1 MKITKSQLKQIIKEE
16 LENVLSEKVDLDNL
30 AGMIVSKNEGANPPW
45 LMRGEWPSN
54 DDIYED
60 PAGAFG
66 AMMSAAY
73 SHWIS
78 PKLFNNLKD
87 NNKLAV
93 KAAKKEIA
101 ALKTAGE
108 SGVVPVDAGTMIS
121 EMPAGRSANQA
132 IFSGFGRSIGLK
144 KQDVDPARVAP
155 AKPGDYAPTPDEDP
169 EDAL

>member
-1 MKITKSQLKQIIKEE
+1 MKISKNRLRQIIKEE

-45 LMRGEWPSN
+45 LMRGEWPTD
-54 DDIYED
+54 DDIYEA
-60 PAGAFG
+60 PAEAFG

-93 KAAKKEIA
+93 KAAKLEIE

-108 SGVVPVDAGTMIS
+108 SGVVPVDAGTKIS

-144 KQDVDPARVAP
+144 EQDVKPQQPAR
-155 AKPGDYAPTPDEDP
+155 PGDYAPPPVEEPGDD
-169 EDAL
+169 L

>member
-16 LENVLSEKVDLDNL
+16 LEKVLNENVDLDNL
-30 AGMIVSKNEGANPPW
+30 AGMIVSKNEKANPPW

-78 PKLFNNLKD
+78 QSLRNNL
-87 NNKLAV
+87 NSSNKRIV
-93 KAAKKEIA
+93 KAAKKEIE
-101 ALKTAGE
+101 ALKAVGE
-108 SGVVPVDAGTMIS
+108 SGVVPANAGTMIS

-169 EDAL
+169 EDDL